1 MQSNNFTEITNKN
14 NYKLEIVPPKFKSE
28 SKKDRKPPPKP
39 LWDSSENNFVVFIGR
54 PGSGKTSTALSM
66 ITTKNRFYWKKYDK
80 IFIISPSILGNNME
94 RSHPIFSLP
103 QEQLFN
109 ELTVET
115 IDDILEQIE
124 ETDNHCL
131 LLFDDCQTDMAKGG
145 VLKKMKHLIFNRRHI
160 AGGLTIYITSQVW
173 NNIPLSL
180 RKACTHMFL
189 YSTKNRTEI
198 ESIYK
203 ELING
208 IITQEQFDKMLEYV
222 FDEKYQFLFMDIY
235 NQEKKVFY
243 KKFNLLSIHTE

>member
-1 MQSNNFTEITNKN
+1 MDFKEIINKN
-14 NYKLEIVPPKFKSE
+14 NHKLEIVRPKFKSE
-28 SKKDRKPPPKP
+28 SKKDRKPPPRP
-39 LWDSSENNFVVFIGR
+39 LWDSTENNFVVFIGR

-80 IFIISPSILGNNME
+80 IFIISSSILGNNME
-94 RSHPIFSLP
+94 REHPIFTLP
-103 QEQLFN
+103 EEQLYN

-124 ETDNHCL
+124 DTENHCL
-131 LLFDDCQTDMAKGG
+131 LLFDDVQTEMSKGPI
-145 VLKKMKHLIFNRRHI
+145 LKKMKHLIFNRRHI
-160 AGGLTIYITSQVW
+160 AGGLTIYITSQVY

-180 RKACTHMFL
+180 RKATTHMFL

-208 IITQEQFDKMLEYV
+208 VITDEQFRNMLDYV
-222 FDEKYQFLFMDIY
+222 FDEKYKFLFMDIY
-235 NQEKKVFY
+235 NTDKKVFH
-243 KKFNLLSIHTE
+243 KNFNLLDIIDK